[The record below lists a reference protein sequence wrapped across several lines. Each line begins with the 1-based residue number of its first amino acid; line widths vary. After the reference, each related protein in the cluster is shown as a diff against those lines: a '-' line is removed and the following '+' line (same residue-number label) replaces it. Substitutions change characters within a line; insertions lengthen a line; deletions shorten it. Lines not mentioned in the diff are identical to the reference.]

1 MQCWLTELQKLRS
14 LKTCKVG
21 SRKAGGTK
29 ARAPENRGE
38 KTDASG
44 QAFRRETRESSVS
57 PYFSFTLALSR
68 LDKTLPHWGW

>member
-1 MQCWLTELQKLRS
+1 MQSWLTELQNLRS
-14 LKTCKVG
+14 LKSCKVG
-21 SRKAGGTK
+21 SSKAGGTK
-29 ARAPENRGE
+29 AREPENCDE

-57 PYFSFTLALSR
+57 PYFSFTLALGR